1 MLVDFRVFGLRD
13 VVDSW
18 EDVLDFVFYGFR
30 VKCVFYSW
38 NFIQNYSWIFLTNL
52 LKCEKIQLCEYNSY
66 KKKLK
71 LLKK

>member
-30 VKCVFYSW
+30 VKCVFTVGILS
-38 NFIQNYSWIFLTNL
+38 
-52 LKCEKIQLCEYNSY
+52 KITVGFFFQIY
-66 KKKLK
+66 
-71 LLKK
+71 